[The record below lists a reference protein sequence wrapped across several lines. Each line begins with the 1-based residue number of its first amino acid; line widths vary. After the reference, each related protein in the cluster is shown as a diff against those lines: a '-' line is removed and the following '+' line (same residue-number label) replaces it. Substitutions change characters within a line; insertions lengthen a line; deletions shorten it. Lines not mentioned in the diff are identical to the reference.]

1 MKKIVCMILFPLIIL
16 SCGKTD
22 RGYDA
27 LENGLLGIL
36 RKKDEKYITANLE
49 QAAKDGNMD
58 VFSLAYVYWG
68 ISGEEFFNK
77 YLNKS
82 KGNAEYYK
90 ALIMKE
96 KNDPEE
102 KVVGMLENAASQG
115 NYKAYYVL
123 GNIFQDKLEFSKAQ
137 EYLKKGK
144 EHGEIYSLYSY
155 EYNKSLTGV
164 YKRIE
169 ELNKKLKN
177 NVITP
182 DEKKEL
188 GTLVLEKFSNYDTA
202 YNILREFLSEGYSPA
217 LYSKAK
223 KLETEN
229 KDEEAVRIY
238 NDLFSENKYYLA
250 SFELAYKLVNMSKN
264 YNLALRVLEDTS
276 SEDSLITG
284 YKGFVY
290 ENLKKYDKAE
300 ENYLKSV
307 QKNDI
312 DIMSYLGRLYEEKNK
327 QKEAKD
333 IYNRAYSSGS
343 ISAGYRLANL
353 LEESDKGKNDKNK
366 KNKQYRTQRSNKAA
380 KKILERLSENGDD
393 YSTVDLSLYYPETDK
408 NVKVLNLRAA
418 IKLNETAFHN
428 LGVYYYNKKNKKKA
442 KLYFQIAKEYGYR
455 LEPEYEAFISI

>member
-1 MKKIVCMILFPLIIL
+1 MKKIVCMILFPLIVL

-36 RKKDEKYITANLE
+36 RKKDENYITKNLE
-49 QAAKDGNMD
+49 QSAKDGNMD
-58 VFSLAYVYWG
+58 VFSLAYIYWG
-68 ISGEEFFNK
+68 KSGEEFFNE

-102 KVVGMLENAASQG
+102 KVINMLESAANQG
-115 NYKAYYVL
+115 NYKAYYIL

-177 NVITP
+177 GTITS
-182 DEKKEL
+182 DEKKEM

-202 YNILREFLSEGYSPA
+202 YDILKDFLTEGYSPA

-223 KLETEN
+223 KLETED
-229 KDEEAVRIY
+229 KDEEAVDIY
-238 NDLFSENKYYLA
+238 NELFAESRYYLA

-264 YNLALRVLEDTS
+264 YNLALRVLEDAS
-276 SEDSLITG
+276 LEDTLITG
-284 YKGFVY
+284 YKGFIY
-290 ENLKKYDKAE
+290 ENMKKYDKAE

-307 QKNDI
+307 RKNDI
-312 DIMSYLGRLYEEKNK
+312 DIMSYLGRLYEIKNR
-327 QKEAKD
+327 QKEAKE
-333 IYNRAYSSGS
+333 IYNRAYSLGS

-353 LEESDKGKNDKNK
+353 LEEADKGKNEKNK
-366 KNKQYRTQRSNKAA
+366 KSKEIRTQRNNKAA
-380 KKILERLSENGDD
+380 KKILEKLAENGDD
-393 YSTVDLSLYYPETDK
+393 YSAVDLSLYYPETDR
-408 NVKVLNLRAA
+408 NVKILNLRGA

-442 KLYFQIAKEYGYR
+442 KLYFEIAKEYGYR